1 MAQEES
7 LGCAGPRIE
16 IDLWYYMYMFR
27 NRKTVQKVFGVVA
40 VIMVITMI
48 ALAMGPSVFQ

>member
-1 MAQEES
+1 MAQGES

-40 VIMVITMI
+40 VIMI
-48 ALAMGPSVFQ
+48 LAMIGLALGPSVFQ